1 MDSRTL
7 ALLQEQAQ
15 AELEAALR
23 REEEGQ
29 LNQKLLHSDS
39 KAKRE
44 RVKLLQKQR
53 CLAEKV
59 RNIRIPMRS
68 LCECVCMYGMEW
80 NFCQKFSG

>member
-44 RVKLLQKQR
+44 RVNLLDKQR
-53 CLAEKV
+53 RLAEKV
-59 RNIRIPMRS
+59 RNIRIPMKVPVWV
-68 LCECVCMYGMEW
+68 CVYEW
-80 NFCQKFSG
+80 NFCQKFLG

>member
-15 AELEAALR
+15 AEFEAALR
-23 REEEGQ
+23 REEDGQ
-29 LNQKLLHSDS
+29 LTQRLLHSDT

-44 RVKLLQKQR
+44 RVKLLEKQR
-53 CLAEKV
+53 GLAEKV

-68 LCECVCMYGMEW
+68 LCECVCMYEW
-80 NFCQKFSG
+80 NFCQKFLG